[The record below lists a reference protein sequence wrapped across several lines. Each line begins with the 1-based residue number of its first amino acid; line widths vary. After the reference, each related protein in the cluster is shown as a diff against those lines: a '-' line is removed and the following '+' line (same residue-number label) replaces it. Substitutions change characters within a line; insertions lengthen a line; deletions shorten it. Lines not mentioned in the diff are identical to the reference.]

1 MKTCRSTH
9 FIFLLLCVG
18 CSRAITNAPPESTPE
33 RNFEYL
39 WQEYERLYP
48 SFELK
53 GVDWDSVYAVYR
65 PQITPQTTDKE
76 LFLAMSRML
85 ATLQD
90 GHVSL
95 NTPMEYY
102 SYTAWWDQY
111 PSNYDRGILRTHYLG
126 GDMNGTNSPIT
137 YRLLDEQ
144 IGYVYIDNFVGTNW
158 GGRIEIALKRME
170 PIKGLI
176 VDVRNNGGG
185 NERNAGDIAGRF
197 TRQKRLYQHIQWRNG
212 PNRNDL
218 ASLQA
223 YLEPKG
229 NVKFTKPTVVLTNR
243 RVFSSAEAFVLM
255 MRTLP
260 HVTVVGDATG
270 GGSSGFSVL
279 RELPN
284 GWIFRVPAALSS
296 APNFEPHYEGNGL
309 APDVWVSTPDDLL
322 ASGTDRIFETAV
334 DILRKK

>member
-1 MKTCRSTH
+1 M
-9 FIFLLLCVG
+9 LLCVG

-39 WQEYERLYP
+39 WQTYDRLYP

-65 PQITPQTTDKE
+65 PQITPQTTDQE
-76 LFLAMSRML
+76 LFLIMRRML

-90 GHVSL
+90 GHVFL
-95 NTPMEYY
+95 DTPTEHY
-102 SYTAWWDQY
+102 SYTAYWDQY
-111 PSNYDRGILRTHYLG
+111 PINYDRDILRTHYLG
-126 GDMNGTNSPIT
+126 GAMKGTNSPIT

-144 IGYVYIDNFVGTNW
+144 IGYVYIDNFGGANW
-158 GGRIEIALKRME
+158 GDRIEIALKRMD

-185 NERNAGDIAGRF
+185 SEANARDIAGRF
-197 TRQKRLYQHIQWRNG
+197 TKEKRLYKHIQWRNG

-218 ASLQA
+218 ASLQG
-223 YLEPKG
+223 YFEPKG

-243 RVFSSAEAFVLM
+243 RVFSSAESFVLM

-270 GGSSGFSVL
+270 GGSSGYSVL

-296 APNFEPHYEGNGL
+296 APNFEPYHEGNGL

-322 ASGTDRIFETAV
+322 ANGTDRIFETAV
-334 DILRKK
+334 DILREK

>member
-1 MKTCRSTH
+1 MKTCRPTY
-9 FIFLLLCVG
+9 FIFILLYLLYVG
-18 CSRAITNAPPESTPE
+18 CSRIITNDPPENTPE

-39 WQEYERLYP
+39 WQTYDRLYAA
-48 SFELK
+48 FGLK
-53 GVDWDSVYAVYR
+53 AVDWDSVYAVYR
-65 PQITPQTTDKE
+65 PQITPQTTDQE
-76 LFLAMSRML
+76 LFLVMRRML

-95 NTPMEYY
+95 DTPTEHY

-111 PSNYDRGILRTHYLG
+111 PSNYDRDILRTYYLG
-126 GDMNGTNSPIT
+126 GAMNGTNSPIT

-144 IGYVYIDNFVGTNW
+144 IGYVYIDNFGGTNW
-158 GGRIEIALKRME
+158 GDRIEIALKRME

-185 NERNAGDIAGRF
+185 SEANAWDIAGRF
-197 TRQKRLYQHIQWRNG
+197 TLQKRLYTHVQLRNE
-212 PNRNDL
+212 PNLLRFQL
-218 ASLQA
+218 
-223 YLEPKG
+223 YFEPKG

-243 RVFSSAEAFVLM
+243 RVFSAAESFVLM

-260 HVTVVGDATG
+260 HVAVVGDTTG
-270 GGSSGFSVL
+270 GGSSGHPVL

-284 GWIFRVPAALSS
+284 GWLFRVPTALRA
-296 APNFEPHYEGNGL
+296 APNFEPYHEGNGL

-322 ASGTDRIFETAV
+322 ANGTDRIFETAV
-334 DILRKK
+334 EILRKK